1 MGLTLWRNARLATLA
16 GPDLWGLIEKGA
28 LLAQGQLLR
37 WVGREVDLPA
47 GLDIQ
52 SEHDLGGLLVTPGLV
67 DAHTHLVYAG
77 QRAAEFEM
85 RLQGSSYEQIAR
97 AGGGIRSTVAATRA
111 ASDEA
116 LFTGS
121 AARLN
126 RLQAEGVTTVEI
138 KSGYGLTLEHERRC
152 LQVARRL
159 GRGRGVAVRTTYLA
173 AHAVPAEFEGR
184 ADDYIDAGCQWL
196 TVLHAEALVD
206 AVDAFCE
213 KIAFSVA
220 QTGRVFEQA
229 QRLGLPVKLHAEQLS
244 DQGGAALAARYGALS
259 CDHLEHLGAD
269 GVTAMAA
276 SGSVAVLLPGA
287 YYFLR
292 ETRLPP
298 VDRLRRAGVP
308 IAIATDHNPGTSPTL
323 SLRLM
328 LGMACTLFGLTP
340 QEALRAVTVNGA
352 RALGLSDRGRLMEGL
367 RADFAI
373 WDLEHPAELAY
384 WIGGNPCV
392 RVICDGLERAP

>member
-16 GPDLWGLIEKGA
+16 GPDPWGLIEKGA

-184 ADDYIDAGCQWL
+184 ADDYIDAVCQWL

-259 CDHLEHLGAD
+259 CDHLEHLGVD

>member
-121 AARLN
+121 AARLH

-184 ADDYIDAGCQWL
+184 ADDYIDAVCQWL

-213 KIAFSVA
+213 KIAFSLA

-392 RVICDGLERAP
+392 GVVRGGLERAP